1 MASLEEADREH
12 ALYALA
18 RQLLFKVTHDGGR
31 YTLSRTA
38 DVARPVRET
47 NLTLTEAEKLLET
60 WKLRGPH
67 GG

>member
-1 MASLEEADREH
+1 MTSLEEADREA

-18 RQLLFKVTHDGGR
+18 RRLQFRIEKSGGR
-31 YTLSRTA
+31 FTLVRMAEVSQ
-38 DVARPVRET
+38 PVRES

>member
-1 MASLEEADREH
+1 MSLEEADRES

-18 RQLLFKVTHDGGR
+18 TRLQFRVTKDAGR
-31 YTLSRTA
+31 FSLVRTA
-38 DVARPVRET
+38 DVARPVRES